1 MALPWTTK
9 LIIGLV
15 IGTAGSY
22 LAFAGDAEGV
32 MEYVYVNQVMER
44 PAHFQGRTFKVH
56 GTVVEGTVKQKVGAA
71 GDYTF
76 EVQRDGSK
84 LAVHFTNMVPDTFQ
98 EGGEVIL
105 TGRLSPDG
113 TTFESDEMAAKC
125 PSKYEEQAEADR
137 NGAAVGGE

>member
-9 LIIGLV
+9 LVIGLV
-15 IGTAGSY
+15 IGGAAGY
-22 LAFAGDAEGV
+22 LMFGGSTEGV
-32 MEYVYVNQVMER
+32 MEYVYVDQVMQR
-44 PAHFQGRTFKVH
+44 PDHFQGRTFKVH
-56 GTVVEGTVKQKVGAA
+56 GTVVEGSVKQKVGAA

-76 EVQRDGSK
+76 EVQRGGEK

-125 PSKYEEQAEADR
+125 PSKYEEQAEANRD
-137 NGAAVGGE
+137 GAYKGE